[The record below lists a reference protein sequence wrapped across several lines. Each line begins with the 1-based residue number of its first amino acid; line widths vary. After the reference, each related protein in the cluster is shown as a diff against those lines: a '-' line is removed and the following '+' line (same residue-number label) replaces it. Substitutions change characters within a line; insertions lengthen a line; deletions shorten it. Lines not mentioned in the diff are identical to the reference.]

1 MRSFIPR
8 AFGHPRG
15 TVAVLF
21 ATMLPVL
28 IGFAALSVDTSLIAV
43 ARSQLSTAADAAAL
57 AGAMQLA
64 TENRVRGGTD
74 LTAEITAANNQA
86 VVFATTNHVLGA
98 VPVISS
104 N

>member
-1 MRSFIPR
+1 MRTLIR
-8 AFGHPRG
+8 RMAERPRG
-15 TVAVLF
+15 AAAMLF
-21 ATMLPVL
+21 GLLLPAF
-28 IGFAALSVDTSLIAV
+28 IGFAALSVDTAMVAV

-74 LTAEITAANNQA
+74 LTAEITATNNQA